1 MSYTGKKNYTS
12 RREKSARNLR
22 YLRIF
27 SLFAVLF
34 IIVLIYKNRYIVK
47 GWLESLIY

>member
-27 SLFAVLF
+27 SLFLALVT
-34 IIVLIYKNRYIVK
+34 IVLIYKNRYIVK
-47 GWLESLIY
+47 GWLESILY

>member
-27 SLFAVLF
+27 SLFLTLV
-34 IIVLIYKNRYIVK
+34 IMVLIYKNRFIIK
-47 GWLESLIY
+47 GWLESVVY

>member
-1 MSYTGKKNYTS
+1 MSYTGKRNYTS
-12 RREKSARNLR
+12 RREKAARNLR

-27 SLFAVLF
+27 SLFAFLVSL
-34 IIVLIYKNRYIVK
+34 VLIYKNRYLIR

>member
-27 SLFAVLF
+27 SLFLVLV
-34 IIVLIYKNRYIVK
+34 IVVLIYKNRFIVK
-47 GWLESLIY
+47 GWLESVMY